1 MPFEKAKARIA
12 ELLAEACKRAGIE
25 AGAGQTLASLEE
37 PRERGHGDLSS
48 SICFELAK
56 QARKAPREIAQRVAS
71 KVPGD
76 ALVAK
81 VETAGAGYV
90 NFFFNHAEF
99 GSAVLGEALAEKER
113 YGAGRKRREKV
124 LIEYPSV
131 NPNKPWHIGHA
142 RNAVLG
148 DSLAR
153 IMEFCGYAVERVNYI
168 DDLGLQVAQSV
179 WGYENISKSAEG
191 KFDHWL
197 GRMYVDVAK
206 RAEEGNVAAE
216 VREILRRMEEGGN
229 ETAALARSVCERCVA
244 AQLETA
250 AQMRIA
256 QDVLVWE
263 SDLVRAGIYAKA
275 LGEALRTGVAEK
287 EQGGKNA
294 GCVIA
299 RLSESSEFRDLESPD
314 KVLVRSDGT
323 ATYTGKDF
331 AFQMWK
337 FGRISDKMGYKAFGG
352 ALWSSGGAEEKQFG
366 NASVVINVI
375 GVEQRY
381 PQAVI
386 RRMLELMGYA
396 REAKNSVHLAYEHVW
411 LPEAK
416 FSGRKGTWI
425 GSTADEALEEAT
437 ERAHGLIKEKFAAL
451 PEAEKNAIAEAVGV
465 AALRFGLVRV
475 SPEKRITF
483 DWQQALSLEASSA
496 PYLQYAHARG
506 CRIIEKAGAAA
517 AADASLLTDDREI
530 ELLRV
535 MAKFPSAVQKACREY
550 RPHVVAEYLLDLAA
564 AFNTFY
570 NALPVLGAEAALR
583 SARLALVDAA
593 RITLRNGLEL
603 LGITALERM

>member
-1 MPFEKAKARIA
+1 M
-12 ELLAEACKRAGIE
+12 
-25 AGAGQTLASLEE
+25 
-37 PRERGHGDLSS
+37 
-48 SICFELAK
+48 
-56 QARKAPREIAQRVAS
+56 
-71 KVPGD
+71 
-76 ALVAK
+76 
-81 VETAGAGYV
+81 
-90 NFFFNHAEF
+90 
-99 GSAVLGEALAEKER
+99 
-113 YGAGRKRREKV
+113 
-124 LIEYPSV
+124 
-131 NPNKPWHIGHA
+131 
-142 RNAVLG
+142 
-148 DSLAR
+148 
-153 IMEFCGYAVERVNYI
+153 NYI

-179 WGYENISKSAEG
+179 WGYENVSKKAEG

-206 RAEEGNVAAE
+206 RIEDESVAED
-216 VREILRRMEEGGN
+216 VRGILKRMEEGGN
-229 ETAALARSVCERCVA
+229 ETAALARDVCERCVA

-263 SDLVRAGIYAKA
+263 SDLVRAGVYAKA
-275 LGEALRTGVAEK
+275 LDEALRAGVAVK
-287 EQGGKNA
+287 ESSGKNA
-294 GCVIA
+294 GCIIA
-299 RLSESSEFRDLESPD
+299 RLSESSEFKDLESPD

-337 FGRISDKMGYKAFGG
+337 FGIVDDALRYKSFD
-352 ALWSSGGAEEKQFG
+352 ALWSSGGSEAKPFG
-366 NASVVINVI
+366 KASIVINVI

-496 PYLQYAHARG
+496 PYLQYAHARA
-506 CRIIEKAGAAA
+506 CRIIEKAGTAA
-517 AADASLLTDDREI
+517 AADASLLADERER
-530 ELLRV
+530 ELLR
-535 MAKFPSAVQKACREY
+535 MIAKFPGAVQKACREY
-550 RPHVVAEYLLDLAA
+550 RPHVVAEYLLELAA